1 MSFAISDYDAMAPL
15 GVMIKGLGAVL
26 LLLAALVAPASAAS
40 FTMKRGLNLDIWT
53 TWPAEDRWADPDAI
67 LPYPEWR
74 QFLADTDLEAL
85 KASGFDF
92 LRMPVDPAPF
102 LSAKTS
108 ALRDDLYASVLES
121 ARMVNRAGLKVVV
134 DLHLIPAGGNR
145 SVGMGE
151 VMSDPALFDA
161 YIEVVRKMA
170 AALANEDPARIA
182 FEPMNEPV
190 VDCDADN
197 THSWPDR
204 LQRLYAAARASATKL
219 TLVLSG
225 GCYASAEALSKVDP
239 ATIPDDNVIWT
250 FHSYD
255 PFLLTHQGATWAG
268 DFIPHV
274 TGLPYPLSAVPRAEL
289 DAALD
294 RIRARIKVEAPWTRR
309 NGLLAYLD
317 EQVASMDSEDELL
330 GIMDAPFSKA
340 EKWARANGIKPENVT
355 LGEFGMIRQEYGNP
369 HVMPAKYRAAYAR
382 DMIARAE
389 AHGFSWSLWGYGGAF
404 GVVDA
409 FEGRKAEPDVLDMV
423 RKLAK

>member
-1 MSFAISDYDAMAPL
+1 MASL
-15 GVMIKGLGAVL
+15 SMMIKGLAAALIV
-26 LLLAALVAPASAAS
+26 LAALITPTHAAT

-53 TWPAEDRWADPDAI
+53 TWPDEGKWADRDAI

-74 QFLADTDLEAL
+74 KFLADTDLEAL
-85 KASGFDF
+85 KAAGFDF

-102 LSAKTS
+102 LSAKTA
-108 ALRDDLYASVLES
+108 ALRDDLYASVLDS

-145 SVGMGE
+145 SIGMGE
-151 VMSDPALFDA
+151 VITDTALFNA

-170 AALANEDPARIA
+170 ATLTNEDPAKIA

-225 GCYASAEALSKVDP
+225 GCYASAEALAKIDP
-239 ATIPDDNVIWT
+239 KAIPDDNVIWT

-268 DFIPHV
+268 DFIPYV
-274 TGLPYPLSAVPRAEL
+274 TGLPYPLTAVPRTEL
-289 DAALD
+289 DATLD
-294 RIRARIKVEAPWTRR
+294 SIRARIKAEAPWTRR

-317 EQVASMDSEDELL
+317 EQVASMDSDEKLL
-330 GIMDAPFSKA
+330 KIMDAPFRKA
-340 EKWARANGIKPENVT
+340 EAWAKANGIKPENIT

-369 HVMPAKYRAAYAR
+369 HVIPAKYRAVYVR

-389 AHGFSWSLWGYGGAF
+389 SHGFSWSLWGYGGAF
-404 GVVDA
+404 GVVEA
-409 FEGRKAEPDVLDMV
+409 FEGKKAEPDVLDVV
-423 RKLAK
+423 RKLTK